1 MTRQVRKPRNINDTL
16 SGELVSRVSIL
27 GIPVPPGVT
36 MYVTDSNNGRFRV
49 NSMTVTVPL
58 WAYEHTHK
66 KTKDDPRY
74 AIYYIAHELA
84 HAWVYVNGESRDRQG
99 GDDSMHG
106 KKFYKEFKR
115 LCPPDLWHYELEYKP
130 QDAKRAGISPN
141 PKVNAIA
148 ALPDAPAAV
157 RDTVDQMVTATY
169 GHASTHETEGDLYE
183 SITGH
188 RSQPID
194 NARRTYPPSMTD
206 KQIRAD
212 AIKRDPRLKKRLA
225 QVPDREVKSYVV
237 GWFKKSSK
245 V

>member
-16 SGELVSRVSIL
+16 SGELISRVLIL
-27 GIPVPPGVT
+27 DIPVPPGVT
-36 MYVTDSNNGRFRV
+36 MYVTDSNTGRFRV

-58 WAYEHTHK
+58 WAYNHTHK

-157 RDTVDQMVTATY
+157 RDTVDAMV
-169 GHASTHETEGDLYE
+169 STT
-183 SITGH
+183 
-188 RSQPID
+188 P
-194 NARRTYPPSMTD
+194 RRTYPPSMTD

-212 AIKRDPRLKKRLA
+212 AIKRDPRLKERLA